1 MDVKN
6 MTYVVQTPTC
16 ILCKNTGTVE
26 IPADGFFKW
35 NFGMLIQD
43 ALPDLDK
50 SLREQMMTG
59 THPKCWELMM
69 HDEEDNE

>member
-1 MDVKN
+1 
-6 MTYVVQTPTC
+6 
-16 ILCKNTGTVE
+16 
-26 IPADGFFKW
+26 
-35 NFGMLIQD
+35 MLIQD

-59 THPKCWELMM
+59 THPSCWELMM

>member
-1 MDVKN
+1 MDVKD
-6 MTYVVQTPTC
+6 MTYLVQTPIC
-16 ILCKNTGTVE
+16 RLCNKTGTVE

-59 THPKCWELMM
+59 THPSCWELMM

>member
-16 ILCKNTGTVE
+16 RLCNKTGTVK

-59 THPKCWELMM
+59 THPSCWELMM